1 MGIIAVNYNM
11 TSKTI
16 IFLSLFSLCLSSLE
30 AIEIKVATYKGN
42 VTIYEINSFEKIIDL
57 KSKIENLQ
65 KFKISDQE
73 LYLKTLRLDNDKRID
88 HYEIKT
94 ESNLTLYVISPDDN
108 DGDKWKNETEE
119 LFGSLKGN
127 PFSQPKHQIKITV
140 EDKKKINVLFPG
152 EVGSFYSLERSENM
166 KSWFAPR
173 ILIIGNGGTIKHTQ
187 QTSKKHYFW
196 RAKKI

>member
-1 MGIIAVNYNM
+1 MCIIAVNYNM
-11 TSKTI
+11 TFKTI

-73 LYLKTLRLDNDKRID
+73 LYLNTLRLDNDKRID

-94 ESNLTLYVISPDDN
+94 E
-108 DGDKWKNETEE
+108 
-119 LFGSLKGN
+119 
-127 PFSQPKHQIKITV
+127 
-140 EDKKKINVLFPG
+140 
-152 EVGSFYSLERSENM
+152 
-166 KSWFAPR
+166 
-173 ILIIGNGGTIKHTQ
+173 
-187 QTSKKHYFW
+187 
-196 RAKKI
+196 